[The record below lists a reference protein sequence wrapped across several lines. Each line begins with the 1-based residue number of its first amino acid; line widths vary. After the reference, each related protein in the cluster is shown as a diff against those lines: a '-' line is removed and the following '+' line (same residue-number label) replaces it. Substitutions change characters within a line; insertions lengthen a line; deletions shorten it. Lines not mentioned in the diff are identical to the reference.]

1 MRVRPKKC
9 TNSNEFIGL
18 AVWPSACTTVSGIM
32 FRSLLTV
39 LLAVAVALFG
49 IEPVQAQYSAPGSYP
64 SQGYAPGQPYAPA
77 PYSQGS
83 QYAQQQ
89 YPQQQYP
96 QAQAQYP
103 PAPQSYPG
111 NPQGQY
117 PQTAPDGEDQ
127 TADQQHGVARLSI
140 VQGDVNVKLG
150 SSGELVSAA
159 VNAPLVAQDHVQ
171 TSPGS
176 RAEVEFDSANLLRL
190 APNTDVGFADLE
202 YHRYQVQ
209 LGQGTLI
216 YRVLRDS
223 DAQAEI
229 DTPSIAVHPL
239 QQGEYRISVLEDG
252 TTQITVRAGQAE
264 ILSPRGSQR
273 LDAGH
278 TTLVRGNP
286 SDPEFQTSYEI
297 ARDQFDDWC
306 AGRDRDLLASQSYNY
321 VNRDVY
327 GADDLDAYGNW
338 VPSQYGQVWAPRPP
352 VADWSPYSY
361 GQWSYV
367 DDYYGWSWVDNAP
380 WGWAPY
386 HYGRWFWNGGYG
398 WCWWPGARFG
408 LSLWSPAL
416 VGFFGWGGGAGLWA
430 GLGWVALAPFE
441 TFHHWWGHG
450 AFGRGGFGF
459 RGGFGRGYGFERNT
473 NIGSMYRNAA
483 IRGGAMTAAFDRF
496 GGPGQRFSPATR
508 AQLGNASL
516 FHSGVPISPNRGS
529 FQFSNRQAVANPRLA
544 PAANRQFFR
553 SPQSMSGARFGSAAT
568 QGAAPNMMHGVAPNM
583 QRSAGMRS
591 TYTAPNSSGWQ
602 RFGAPG
608 NSSGVRQNFSGG
620 QEQSGW
626 HRFGQ
631 PQSSAAGAY
640 GGARP
645 GGAQP
650 GYNRPYGQGSYQS
663 RPPSANSPASQP
675 RSGSPG
681 YGAYNGGFGG
691 RSAFTAP
698 RYSAPSAP
706 HYSAPSAPHYSEP
719 PHYTAPHY
727 SAPASRGNSGGG
739 GSFHGG
745 GAPRGGGGGGGGF
758 HGGGGGHSSSGGHHG
773 R

>member
-1 MRVRPKKC
+1 M
-9 TNSNEFIGL
+9 S
-18 AVWPSACTTVSGIM
+18 
-32 FRSLLTV
+32 RSLFTV
-39 LLAVAVALFG
+39 FLAVALALSQ
-49 IEPVQAQYSAPGSYP
+49 IEPIQAQYPAAAPGSYP
-64 SQGYAPGQPYAPA
+64 AQPYPQA
-77 PYSQGS
+77 PYSQGP
-83 QYAQQQ
+83 Q
-89 YPQQQYP
+89 YPQQPYP

-103 PAPQSYPG
+103 SGAPSYPG
-111 NPQGQY
+111 NPQGQPY
-117 PQTAPDGEDQ
+117 PQAPLNGQDQ
-127 TADQQHGVARLSI
+127 EPQGNDQQHGVARLSI
-140 VQGDVNVKLG
+140 VQGDVNVKLA
-150 SSGELVSAA
+150 SNGELVSAA

-202 YHRYQVQ
+202 YHRYQIQ
-209 LGQGTLI
+209 LGQGTII

-223 DAQAEI
+223 DAQPEI
-229 DTPSIAVHPL
+229 DTPSIAVHPA

-273 LDAGH
+273 LQAGQ

-286 SDPEFQTSYEI
+286 ADPEFQTSYEI

-306 AGRDRDLLASQSYNY
+306 AGRDRDLLASQSYKY

-352 VADWSPYSY
+352 VPDWSPYSY

-367 DDYYGWSWVDNAP
+367 DDYYGWSWVDYAP

-386 HYGRWFWNGGYG
+386 HYGRWFYNGGYG

-408 LSLWSPAL
+408 VSLWSPAL
-416 VGFFGWGGGAGLWA
+416 VGFFGWGA

-441 TFHHWWGHG
+441 LFHAWWGHG
-450 AFGRGGFGF
+450 LFGRGGFGF
-459 RGGFGRGYGFERNT
+459 REGFGRGYGFERNV
-473 NIGSMYRNAA
+473 NLASMYRNAA
-483 IRGGAMTAAFDRF
+483 IRGGAMTAAYGRF

-516 FHSGVPISPNRGS
+516 FRGGVPVSPTRGS
-529 FQFSNRQAVANPRLA
+529 FQFSNRQAVANPGLA
-544 PAANRQFFR
+544 SAANRQFFR
-553 SPQSMSGARFGSAAT
+553 SGQGMSGARFGPQAA
-568 QGAAPNMMHGVAPNM
+568 AHGVAPNM
-583 QRSAGMRS
+583 QRSAGMRNG
-591 TYTAPNSSGWQ
+591 YAAPSASSSGWQ

-608 NSSGVRQNFSGG
+608 NAGRQSFSGA

-626 HRFGQ
+626 HHFGQ
-631 PQSSAAGAY
+631 PQGSASGAY

-645 GGAQP
+645 GAAQP
-650 GYNRPYGQGSYQS
+650 GYGRPYGPANYQS
-663 RPPSANSPASQP
+663 RPQGANSPAMQP
-675 RSGSPG
+675 RSGSAS
-681 YGAYNGGFGG
+681 YGGYNGGNGG
-691 RSAFTAP
+691 ARSAFTAP
-698 RYSAPSAP
+698 RYGAPSAP
-706 HYSAPSAPHYSEP
+706 HYNAPSAPHYSEP
-719 PHYTAPHY
+719 HY
-727 SAPASRGNSGGG
+727 SAPSSRGSGGGSSHGSGGPRSGGG
-739 GSFHGG
+739 GGSH
-745 GAPRGGGGGGGGF
+745 
-758 HGGGGGHSSSGGHHG
+758 GGGGHSSSGGHHG

>member
-1 MRVRPKKC
+1 
-9 TNSNEFIGL
+9 L
-18 AVWPSACTTVSGIM
+18 AVC
-32 FRSLLTV
+32 
-39 LLAVAVALFG
+39 VAAFG
-49 IEPVQAQYSAPGSYP
+49 AGPVQAQFTAAGSYP
-64 SQGYAPGQPYAPA
+64 APQ
-77 PYSQGS
+77 YSQNS
-83 QYAQQQ
+83 
-89 YPQQQYP
+89 YPQDPQYSQPSYGGQYP

-103 PAPQSYPG
+103 QGPQQYPG
-111 NPQGQY
+111 YPQGQY
-117 PQTAPDGEDQ
+117 PQPAPNAQDPNTQNQG
-127 TADQQHGVARLSI
+127 TDQQHGVARLSI
-140 VQGDVNVKLG
+140 VQGDVNVKLA
-150 SSGELVSAA
+150 STGELVSAA

-176 RAEVEFDSANLLRL
+176 RAEVELDSANLLRL

-209 LGQGTLI
+209 LGQGTII
-216 YRVLRDS
+216 YRVLRNS

-229 DTPSIAVHPL
+229 DTPSIAVRPV

-252 TTQITVRAGQAE
+252 TTQITVRAGAADMF
-264 ILSPRGSQR
+264 SPRGSQR

-278 TTLVRGNP
+278 TTLVRGNA

-297 ARDQFDDWC
+297 ARDQFDDWS

-321 VNRDVY
+321 VNPDVY

-352 VADWSPYSY
+352 VPDWSPYSY
-361 GQWSYV
+361 GQWTYV

-386 HYGRWFWNGGYG
+386 HYGRWFWNAGYG

-408 LSLWSPAL
+408 VSLWSPAL
-416 VGFFGWGGGAGLWA
+416 VGFFGWGGGIGLWA

-441 TFHHWWGHG
+441 LFHPCWGHG
-450 AFGRGGFGF
+450 GFDRGRFGFG
-459 RGGFGRGYGFERNT
+459 GAFGRGYGFDRNV
-473 NIGSMYRNAA
+473 NIASRYRNAA

-508 AQLGNASL
+508 AQLTSASL
-516 FHSGVPISPNRGS
+516 FHGGVPVSPARGS
-529 FQFSNRQAVANPRLA
+529 FQFSNRTAMANPHLA
-544 PAANRQFFR
+544 GATNRQFFHAA
-553 SPQSMSGARFGSAAT
+553 QGFSGQGIGGSRFGSP
-568 QGAAPNMMHGVAPNM
+568 GAAAHGVAPNM
-583 QRSAGMRS
+583 QRSESGMR
-591 TYTAPNSSGWQ
+591 NSYGGSGSSGGWQ

-608 NSSGVRQNFSGG
+608 ASNAYRQSFSNG

-626 HRFGQ
+626 HNFGQ
-631 PQSSAAGAY
+631 PHGSSSGAY

-645 GGAQP
+645 SGAQP
-650 GYNRPYGQGSYQS
+650 GYGRSYGSGNYGNYQS
-663 RPPSANSPASQP
+663 RPPSANSPAAQP
-675 RSGSPG
+675 RGGSPG
-681 YGAYNGGFGG
+681 YGGYNGGSGGGG

-706 HYSAPSAPHYSEP
+706 HYSAPSAPHYS
-719 PHYTAPHY
+719 APHY
-727 SAPASRGNSGGG
+727 SAPSHAEGG

-745 GAPRGGGGGGGGF
+745 GGGSHGGGGGS

>member
-1 MRVRPKKC
+1 MV
-9 TNSNEFIGL
+9 
-18 AVWPSACTTVSGIM
+18 
-32 FRSLLTV
+32 RSLFTV

-49 IEPVQAQYSAPGSYP
+49 IEPVEAQYSAPPGYP
-64 SQGYAPGQPYAPA
+64 SQPYAQA
-77 PYSQGS
+77 PYSQNP

-89 YPQQQYP
+89 YPPASGPYSQGPQYPQQYP
-96 QAQAQYP
+96 QAQGQYP
-103 PAPQSYPG
+103 AGSQSYPG
-111 NPQGQY
+111 NPQGQQY
-117 PQTAPDGEDQ
+117 PQPGSDAQDQ
-127 TADQQHGVARLSI
+127 GTDQQHGVARLSI

-150 SSGELVSAA
+150 STGELVAAA

-190 APNTDVGFADLE
+190 APNTDAGFADLE

-209 LGQGTLI
+209 LGQGTVI

-239 QQGEYRISVLEDG
+239 QQGEYRISVLDDG

-286 SDPEFQTSYEI
+286 SDPEFQSSYEI

-338 VPSQYGQVWAPRPP
+338 VPSQYGQVWSPRPP
-352 VADWSPYSY
+352 VPDWSPYSY

-386 HYGRWFWNGGYG
+386 HYGRWFWNSGYG

-408 LSLWSPAL
+408 VSLWSPAL

-441 TFHHWWGHG
+441 AFHAWWGHG

-459 RGGFGRGYGFERNT
+459 RGGFGRGYGFERNA
-473 NIGSMYRNAA
+473 NIASMYRNAA
-483 IRGGAMTAAFDRF
+483 IRGGAMTAAYDRF

-508 AQLGNASL
+508 AQLTNASV
-516 FHSGVPISPNRGS
+516 FHGGVPVSPGRGS

-544 PAANRQFFR
+544 SAANRQFFR
-553 SPQSMSGARFGSAAT
+553 SPQGRSSQEMSGARFGST
-568 QGAAPNMMHGVAPNM
+568 PETHGVAPNM
-583 QRSAGMRS
+583 QRSSGVRNG
-591 TYTAPNSSGWQ
+591 YAPSSGASGWQ

-608 NSSGVRQNFSGG
+608 NSSGLRQSFNGA

-631 PQSSAAGAY
+631 PQGSASGTY

-645 GGAQP
+645 GAAQP
-650 GYNRPYGQGSYQS
+650 GYSRPYGQGSYQS
-663 RPPSANSPASQP
+663 RPPGANSAASQP

-681 YGAYNGGFGG
+681 YGGYNGGNGGG

-698 RYSAPSAP
+698 RYSGPSAP
-706 HYSAPSAPHYSEP
+706 HYSAPSAPR
-719 PHYTAPHY
+719 Y
-727 SAPASRGNSGGG
+727 SAPSRASGGG

-745 GAPRGGGGGGGGF
+745 SAPRSSGGGS

>member
-1 MRVRPKKC
+1 
-9 TNSNEFIGL
+9 
-18 AVWPSACTTVSGIM
+18 M
-32 FRSLLTV
+32 FRSLFTV
-39 LLAVAVALFG
+39 FLAVALALFQ
-49 IEPVQAQYSAPGSYP
+49 IEPIQAQYPAAAPGSYP
-64 SQGYAPGQPYAPA
+64 AQPYPQTPYPQA
-77 PYSQGS
+77 PYSQ
-83 QYAQQQ
+83 APQ
-89 YPQQQYP
+89 YPQQPYP

-103 PAPQSYPG
+103 AAPQSYPG
-111 NPQGQY
+111 NPQGQPY
-117 PQTAPDGEDQ
+117 PQAAPSNGQDQ
-127 TADQQHGVARLSI
+127 ESQGNDQQHGVARLSI
-140 VQGDVNVKLG
+140 VQGDVNVKLA
-150 SSGELVSAA
+150 SNGELVSAA

-190 APNTDVGFADLE
+190 APNTDVSFADLE
-202 YHRYQVQ
+202 YHRYQIQ
-209 LGQGTLI
+209 LGQGTVI

-229 DTPSIAVHPL
+229 DTPSIAVHPA

-273 LDAGH
+273 LQAGQ

-286 SDPEFQTSYEI
+286 ADPEFQTSYEI

-352 VADWSPYSY
+352 VPDWSPYSY

-386 HYGRWFWNGGYG
+386 HYGRWFYNGGYG

-408 LSLWSPAL
+408 VSLWSPAL
-416 VGFFGWGGGAGLWA
+416 VGFFGWGA

-441 TFHHWWGHG
+441 LFHAWWGHG
-450 AFGRGGFGF
+450 LFGRGGFGF
-459 RGGFGRGYGFERNT
+459 RDGFGRGYGFERNA
-473 NIGSMYRNAA
+473 NIASMYRNAA
-483 IRGGAMTAAFDRF
+483 IRGGAMTAAYDRF

-516 FHSGVPISPNRGS
+516 FRGGVPVSPTRGS
-529 FQFSNRQAVANPRLA
+529 FQFSNRQAVANPGLA
-544 PAANRQFFR
+544 SAANRQFFR
-553 SPQSMSGARFGSAAT
+553 PGQGMSGARFGSQAA
-568 QGAAPNMMHGVAPNM
+568 AHGVAPNM
-583 QRSAGMRS
+583 QRPAGMPNG
-591 TYTAPNSSGWQ
+591 YAAPSASSSGWQ

-608 NSSGVRQNFSGG
+608 NSSSGRQSFSGA
-620 QEQSGW
+620 QESSGW

-631 PQSSAAGAY
+631 PQGSASGAY

-645 GGAQP
+645 GAAQP
-650 GYNRPYGQGSYQS
+650 GYGGRQYGPSNYQS
-663 RPPSANSPASQP
+663 RPQGANSPAMQP
-675 RSGSPG
+675 RSGSAG
-681 YGAYNGGFGG
+681 YGGYNGGNGG
-691 RSAFTAP
+691 ARSAFTAP
-698 RYSAPSAP
+698 RYGAPSAP
-706 HYSAPSAPHYSEP
+706 HYNAPSAPHYSEP
-719 PHYTAPHY
+719 HY
-727 SAPASRGNSGGG
+727 SAPSSRGNGGGSSHGGGSHSGGG
-739 GSFHGG
+739 GGS
-745 GAPRGGGGGGGGF
+745 

>member
-1 MRVRPKKC
+1 
-9 TNSNEFIGL
+9 
-18 AVWPSACTTVSGIM
+18 M

-39 LLAVAVALFG
+39 VLAIAVAMFG
-49 IEPVQAQYSAPGSYP
+49 VEPLPAQYPAPGAYP
-64 SQGYAPGQPYAPA
+64 G
-77 PYSQGS
+77 
-83 QYAQQQ
+83 QQ
-89 YPQQQYP
+89 YPDSQAPQYPQQYP

-111 NPQGQY
+111 NPQGQQY
-117 PQTAPDGEDQ
+117 PQAQYPPSGPGGQDQ
-127 TADQQHGVARLSI
+127 GTDQQHGVARLSI

-150 SSGELVSAA
+150 SNGELVSAA

-190 APNTDVGFADLE
+190 APNTDIGFADLE

-209 LGQGTLI
+209 LGQGTVI

-297 ARDQFDDWC
+297 ARDQFDDWSD
-306 AGRDRDLLASQSYNY
+306 GRDRDLLASKSYNY

-338 VPSQYGQVWAPRPP
+338 VPSQYGQVWAPQPP
-352 VADWSPYSY
+352 VPDWSPYSY

-386 HYGRWFWNGGYG
+386 HYGRWFYNGGYG

-408 LSLWSPAL
+408 VSLWSPAL
-416 VGFFGWGGGAGLWA
+416 VGFFGFGA

-441 TFHHWWGHG
+441 ALHAWWGHG
-450 AFGRGGFGF
+450 FYGRGGFGF
-459 RGGFGRGYGFERNT
+459 RDGFGRGYGFDRNV
-473 NIGSMYRNAA
+473 NVASMYRNAA
-483 IRGGAMTAAFDRF
+483 IRGGAMTAAYNRF

-508 AQLGNASL
+508 AQLSNASL
-516 FHSGVPISPNRGS
+516 IRGGVPVSPTRGS
-529 FQFSNRQAVANPRLA
+529 FQFSNRQAMANPRLA
-544 PAANRQFFR
+544 SAANRQFFR
-553 SPQSMSGARFGSAAT
+553 SPQGMSGARFGSPAA
-568 QGAAPNMMHGVAPNM
+568 HGVAPNM
-583 QRSAGMRS
+583 QRSTGMRNS
-591 TYTAPNSSGWQ
+591 YGAPSGSSSGWQ

-608 NSSGVRQNFSGG
+608 NSGAFRQSFSGA

-626 HRFGQ
+626 HHFGQ
-631 PQSSAAGAY
+631 PQGSASGAY
-640 GGARP
+640 GARP
-645 GGAQP
+645 GAAQS
-650 GYNRPYGQGSYQS
+650 GFGRAYGSGNYQS
-663 RPPSANSPASQP
+663 RPQGATAPAAQP
-675 RSGSPG
+675 RAGSSG
-681 YGAYNGGFGG
+681 YGGYNGGNGGG

-706 HYSAPSAPHYSEP
+706 RYSAPSAPHYS
-719 PHYTAPHY
+719 APHY
-727 SAPASRGNSGGG
+727 SAPSSRGSGG

-745 GAPRGGGGGGGGF
+745 GESHGGGGGGS